1 MPRKVKAVEPALT
14 SPFLRIAGF
23 SGLGFAAV
31 IVLANVI
38 MVPTG
43 LPTTGADTA
52 DAIAYFSTNRGVVGV
67 ASALTPAAWALST
80 VFAAG
85 AVAALWRS
93 DRERGEAWS
102 LVGFAGVLLQNGAFA
117 AVVAL
122 RLALADDPT
131 GVLWSL
137 HDALFTLN
145 GVFLALALVGL
156 SVSGRHAGLIPA
168 WHARLGLLSAALLF
182 TSATLT
188 PLVVA
193 HPGPLGLLG
202 LTGWLLWVAW
212 IVAYAVTLIRGPRKG
227 ESGPATR
234 EFRRATGE

>member
-1 MPRKVKAVEPALT
+1 MSRKTEAVEPPPT
-14 SPFLRIAGF
+14 SPFLRLAGF
-23 SGLGFAAV
+23 SGLGFAAL
-31 IVLANVI
+31 IVLANAI

-43 LPTTGADTA
+43 PPRTGADTA
-52 DAIAYFSTNRGVVGV
+52 AAIAYFSANQGVIGLT
-67 ASALTPAAWALST
+67 SALTPAAWALST
-80 VFAAG
+80 VFGAG

-102 LVGFAGVLLQNGAFA
+102 LVGFVGVLLQNGAFA

-122 RLALADDPT
+122 RLAMAEDPT
-131 GVLWSL
+131 GALWRL

-156 SVSGRHAGLIPA
+156 SISGRHAGLIPT
-168 WHARLGLLSAALLF
+168 WHARLGLLSATLLF
-182 TSATLT
+182 ASATLA
-188 PLVVA
+188 PLIID

-212 IVAYAVTLIRGPRKG
+212 IVAWSVALIR
-227 ESGPATR
+227 
-234 EFRRATGE
+234 RRAPEARRALPRSR

>member
-1 MPRKVKAVEPALT
+1 MSTKTKASELPST
-14 SPFLRIAGF
+14 STFGRIAGF
-23 SGLGFAAV
+23 SGLGFAAL

-43 LPTTGADTA
+43 LPKTGADA
-52 DAIAYFSTNRGVVGV
+52 AEVIAYFSANRGVVGV
-67 ASALTPAAWALST
+67 GSALTPAAWALST

-93 DRERGEAWS
+93 DRGRGEAWS

-117 AVVAL
+117 GVTAL
-122 RLALADDPT
+122 RLAVADDP
-131 GVLWSL
+131 GGALWSL

-145 GVFLALALVGL
+145 GVFLALALLGFSVG
-156 SVSGRHAGLIPA
+156 GRHAGLVPV
-168 WHARLGLLSAALLF
+168 WQARLGLLSAALLF

-188 PLVVA
+188 PLVIGS
-193 HPGPLGLLG
+193 PGALGLLG

-212 IVAYAVTLIRGPRKG
+212 VVAYSGALIRRCVPDVRP
-227 ESGPATR
+227 SPVP
-234 EFRRATGE
+234 

>member
-1 MPRKVKAVEPALT
+1 MSRKAKVSEVPPT
-14 SPFLRIAGF
+14 SSFLRIAGF
-23 SGLGFAAV
+23 CGLGFAAL
-31 IVLANVI
+31 IVLANAI

-52 DAIAYFSTNRGVVGV
+52 DVIAYFSANRGVVGV

-102 LVGFAGVLLQNGAFA
+102 LVGFAGVLLQNVAFA

-122 RLALADDPT
+122 RLAVADDRT
-131 GVLWSL
+131 GALWSL

-156 SVSGRHAGLIPA
+156 SAGGRHAGLITR
-168 WHARLGLLSAALLF
+168 WHARLGLLAAALLF

-188 PLVVA
+188 PLVVD

-202 LTGWLLWVAW
+202 LAGWLLWVAW
-212 IVAYAVTLIRGPRKG
+212 IVAYAVTLIRVPRTG
-227 ESGPATR
+227 GLRVSTG
-234 EFRRATGE
+234 FGGRR

>member
-1 MPRKVKAVEPALT
+1 MVAPGPT

-23 SGLGFAAV
+23 AGLGFATL

-52 DAIAYFSTNRGVVGV
+52 EVIAYFSANRGAVGV
-67 ASALTPAAWALST
+67 ASALTPAAWASST

-117 AVVAL
+117 AVTAL
-122 RLALADDPT
+122 RLAAADDPT
-131 GVLWSL
+131 GALWSL

-145 GVFLALALVGL
+145 GVFLASALVGL
-156 SVSGRHAGLIPA
+156 SLSGRHAGLIPA
-168 WHARLGLLSAALLF
+168 WHARLGYSSAVLLG

-188 PLVVA
+188 PLVIA
-193 HPGPLGLLG
+193 RPGVLGLLG
-202 LTGWLLWVAW
+202 LVGWLLWVAW
-212 IVAYAVTLIRGPRKG
+212 LVVCSAALIRCAPGAG
-227 ESGPATR
+227 
-234 EFRRATGE
+234 RATGE